1 MDNGA
6 RARASKTHNSS
17 VTTSSTTH
25 LNVQE
30 ILGEDGW
37 TVVDR
42 LALTV
47 ELATKHLSGDGH
59 LEDVAGELAMSV
71 RVVNVS
77 SSFKDLIQRSRD
89 VN

>member
-1 MDNGA
+1 M
-6 RARASKTHNSS
+6 
-17 VTTSSTTH
+17 STY
-25 LNVQE
+25 LNIEEVF
-30 ILGEDGW
+30 GEDGR
-37 TVVDR
+37 TVVDG
-42 LALTV
+42 LTLTI

-89 VN
+89 VS